1 MAIKKMYRSLM
12 VDTGVI
18 LLQDYDFYTNQ
29 IVLDTIDVHYD
40 DQLREEHRSMLI
52 KAIEDNIEEKKR
64 KHDVEMHMLSKM
76 REELLLLSAPT
87 EGEYI
92 PKGE

>member
-12 VDTGVI
+12 LDQGAI
-18 LLQDYDFYTNQ
+18 KLMDFNFYANQ
-29 IVLDTIDVHYD
+29 IVLDVVEVHYD
-40 DQLREEHRSMLI
+40 DRLGEDQREMLI
-52 KAIEDNIEEKKR
+52 KAIEDNIAEKKR
-64 KHDVEMHMLSKM
+64 KHEAEMHMLSKM